1 MEIAHTDLTEITW
14 MVLVHHDP
22 VVVLATGV
30 TATGGVLAVLA
41 DATVSRGHVTAL
53 LAVLVKLRRV
63 IEGFGVSVTFPGMRG
78 SARGVST
85 GLAASRAV
93 GSPVNEG

>member
-1 MEIAHTDLTEITW
+1 M
-14 MVLVHHDP
+14 
-22 VVVLATGV
+22 
-30 TATGGVLAVLA
+30 LA

-63 IEGFGVSVTFPGMRG
+63 IEGFRVSVTFPGMRG
-78 SARGVST
+78 SARGAST
-85 GLAASRAV
+85 GLAASRAA

>member
-1 MEIAHTDLTEITW
+1 

-53 LAVLVKLRRV
+53 LAVLVKLWRV
-63 IEGFGVSVTFPGMRG
+63 IEGFGVSVAFLVMRG
-78 SARGVST
+78 SARGAST
-85 GLAASRAV
+85 GLAASRAA